1 MRIILRNVHEFEH
14 ILVDLCPW
22 LTPTEEDYV
31 MKCQDGSYCSGLKL
45 GWSCCKEHGGR
56 AKCPAKYPSMCAMP
70 LCAAEGTDY
79 CCMAEGECKYF
90 GGLRPCEESGKIP
103 QRIYSCRSIH

>member
-1 MRIILRNVHEFEH
+1 MFFNFGH

-31 MKCQDGSYCSGLKL
+31 MKCQDGTYCSGLKL

-79 CCMAEGECKYF
+79 CCMAENECKYF
-90 GGLRPCEESGKIP
+90 GGLRPCEESGKMAH
-103 QRIYSCRSIH
+103 RI